1 MNLIRCLKAI
11 FKRIDNPNALSTI
24 MAMALILSFILS
36 IYTPD
41 ILLSKTYTIGGDTI
55 SHFYPTKYLH
65 DELIPRG
72 RFVGWM
78 PGWFAGMPVSQFYF
92 PLTFIFMAVLGYF
105 IPLEIAF
112 KIVTALFVI
121 ILPFCSYLLLR
132 FLGYKYPTPTLAAI
146 FTLPFLFMENQTM
159 WGLNIPSTL
168 AGLFSHG
175 ISFALGVIF
184 LGSVYRGLK
193 EEKWIFQNII
203 LISAIVLTHVY
214 STLLVVPT
222 SFVLMFLD
230 GGKKWKKYF
239 EYLLKVYVPS
249 FLLTC
254 FWTIPMVLNSE
265 YTSAYNYN
273 YVIVE
278 KLVPF
283 FILPFVILAFISS
296 IKELPKFSGIIFF
309 ISSTFMVFFI
319 IDGLYLDFQTRA
331 DNSLIIG
338 KIANILWGDP
348 FTGFNFLVILLFPL
362 ALILSLKLKDLR
374 MRYLSTL
381 MFIPLIFFSLDKLI
395 GIIFIRFVPVNY
407 FLLFIFSAILIG
419 KVIEQHSNSWI
430 IVLVISV
437 MTIWWVND
445 ARGLTEDDAYYR
457 LTDGEYE
464 GYIPNWV
471 AYNYGGYPE
480 DQSKKF
486 FEITDFLKGD
496 FRDSRVVYEHNILN
510 SAFGGIRVFES
521 LPLFSGRSTLE
532 GLYLQS
538 SITTPFVF
546 YIQSEIGVQTS
557 CPFAPKYNC
566 TRLNLER
573 AKKHLK
579 MFNVGEYIAVTPE
592 ANEQAM
598 ESEDYVLEKK
608 IGNYSIYSIK
618 DSGEGYVS
626 VWKNYPLKYSG
637 KDWKAKSYI
646 WFQNLAVLDTPIIF
660 NAKDGE
666 LPEYKTIKDLNEIT
680 LNPIEMECKI
690 EEKLEFEEIS
700 FSTDCPGIPHI
711 ISMSY
716 HPRWK
721 VVGAEKIYLVT
732 PSFMMVVP
740 TSENVTLTFSNDK
753 TNYLGIFLS
762 ILGFL
767 LTIIL
772 HRNGWSHPL
781 LKRYL
786 S

>member
-1 MNLIRCLKAI
+1 
-11 FKRIDNPNALSTI
+11 
-24 MAMALILSFILS
+24 
-36 IYTPD
+36 
-41 ILLSKTYTIGGDTI
+41 
-55 SHFYPTKYLH
+55 
-65 DELIPRG
+65 
-72 RFVGWM
+72 
-78 PGWFAGMPVSQFYF
+78 
-92 PLTFIFMAVLGYF
+92 
-105 IPLEIAF
+105 
-112 KIVTALFVI
+112 
-121 ILPFCSYLLLR
+121 
-132 FLGYKYPTPTLAAI
+132 
-146 FTLPFLFMENQTM
+146 
-159 WGLNIPSTL
+159 
-168 AGLFSHG
+168 
-175 ISFALGVIF
+175 
-184 LGSVYRGLK
+184 
-193 EEKWIFQNII
+193 
-203 LISAIVLTHVY
+203 
-214 STLLVVPT
+214 
-222 SFVLMFLD
+222 
-230 GGKKWKKYF
+230 
-239 EYLLKVYVPS
+239 
-249 FLLTC
+249 
-254 FWTIPMVLNSE
+254 
-265 YTSAYNYN
+265 
-273 YVIVE
+273 
-278 KLVPF
+278 
-283 FILPFVILAFISS
+283 
-296 IKELPKFSGIIFF
+296 
-309 ISSTFMVFFI
+309 MVFFI